1 MVPKDTFE
9 AFHFHVF
16 GCLAALLQAA
26 IFLLLTSKSF
36 SYKISAVD
44 NELIKENIMSKAHR
58 GAGVRELPKSGR
70 GDCPVCKRTGV
81 KTLYEIE
88 ANSKKVKIC
97 KICKASIANGKMKEQ
112 VAAL

>member
-1 MVPKDTFE
+1 MTVVP
-9 AFHFHVF
+9 
-16 GCLAALLQAA
+16 
-26 IFLLLTSKSF
+26 F
-36 SYKISAVD
+36 SYKISNVD
-44 NELIKENIMSKAHR
+44 NEHIKENIMSKAHR

>member
-1 MVPKDTFE
+1 
-9 AFHFHVF
+9 
-16 GCLAALLQAA
+16 
-26 IFLLLTSKSF
+26 
-36 SYKISAVD
+36 
-44 NELIKENIMSKAHR
+44 MSKAHR

-97 KICKASIANGKMKEQ
+97 KISQHTFDHSAEQGLGIGAVQGK
-112 VAAL
+112 V

>member
-44 NELIKENIMSKAHR
+44 NELITVPYTAKRQPTRQYTVKDNVIYNEDGKEVFSTPSIDRNKILANAAIKLKQAVVVDFKNAQYVDR
-58 GAGVRELPKSGR
+58 KSTR
-70 GDCPVCKRTGV
+70 
-81 KTLYEIE
+81 
-88 ANSKKVKIC
+88 
-97 KICKASIANGKMKEQ
+97 
-112 VAAL
+112 

>member
-1 MVPKDTFE
+1 M
-9 AFHFHVF
+9 
-16 GCLAALLQAA
+16 LQVY
-26 IFLLLTSKSF
+26 ILTCNPF
-36 SYKISAVD
+36 SCTITAVD

-70 GDCPVCKRTGV
+70 GECPVCKRTAV

-97 KICKASIANGKMKEQ
+97 KICKAAIANGKLKEQ

>member
-1 MVPKDTFE
+1 MRG
-9 AFHFHVF
+9 HW
-16 GCLAALLQAA
+16 
-26 IFLLLTSKSF
+26 LLTYNPI
-36 SYKISAVD
+36 SYTISAVD

-70 GDCPVCKRTGV
+70 GECPVCKRTGV